1 MDRVNAFRGNNFRL
15 QNEANRDELFRG
27 TEQLNRESRELRRD
41 PLVNAFLD
49 AELALC
55 KLMQKICRT
64 LTEGIDLDIP
74 DILHCSVQLQE
85 VHLYSL
91 LSRSSRLSLCL
102 HNDWKDHRTSLGT
115 FPYVVAECILH
126 CCLNLTPVCDTFIQT
141 SVKSQLHHFSC
152 MIHKVF

>member
-1 MDRVNAFRGNNFRL
+1 MNEIKDCIDALLAAVQNSEEYQKYGDLLKENPELMDRVNAFRGNNFRL

-49 AELALC
+49 AELTLC

-74 DILHCSVQLQE
+74 EL
-85 VHLYSL
+85 
-91 LSRSSRLSLCL
+91 
-102 HNDWKDHRTSLGT
+102 
-115 FPYVVAECILH
+115 
-126 CCLNLTPVCDTFIQT
+126 
-141 SVKSQLHHFSC
+141 
-152 MIHKVF
+152 

>member
-1 MDRVNAFRGNNFRL
+1 MNEIKDCIDALLAAVQNSEEYQEFIKYKEILEQDPELLSRVNAFRANNFKL

-74 DILHCSVQLQE
+74 EL
-85 VHLYSL
+85 
-91 LSRSSRLSLCL
+91 
-102 HNDWKDHRTSLGT
+102 
-115 FPYVVAECILH
+115 
-126 CCLNLTPVCDTFIQT
+126 
-141 SVKSQLHHFSC
+141 
-152 MIHKVF
+152 

>member
-1 MDRVNAFRGNNFRL
+1 METYQEKSDDPSNHYGGISRGAMNEIKDCIDALLAAVQNSEEYQKFEKYRDLLDRVNAFRGNNFRL

-64 LTEGIDLDIP
+64 LTEGINLDIP
-74 DILHCSVQLQE
+74 EL
-85 VHLYSL
+85 
-91 LSRSSRLSLCL
+91 
-102 HNDWKDHRTSLGT
+102 
-115 FPYVVAECILH
+115 
-126 CCLNLTPVCDTFIQT
+126 
-141 SVKSQLHHFSC
+141 
-152 MIHKVF
+152 